1 MIRHG
6 VCNFPVPD
14 LGCWF
19 SPSLGK
25 HCTNAQCDPN
35 SSGKILR
42 TSQERQHLVPHF
54 WIKLRSIVNIK
65 VSTPTSHFN
74 TSLNKGQKK
83 SQWRMIWTSIN
94 EQQCHTFRVLKHR
107 IWPWTS
113 PARRKNETGCTAE
126 IWQRIKDCNTTA
138 VHCVPCPS
146 TQLPKVTTAYLK
158 DKLETQGSKSPINS
172 VVSTLCCS
180 TESLQFHLTCKQVF
194 IVGEWKYLILLCS
207 NDPGNKQA
215 LCN

>member
-35 SSGKILR
+35 SSGKILC

-74 TSLNKGQKK
+74 TSLNKGQKNHNGEWYEPA
-83 SQWRMIWTSIN
+83 SMSSNAILLEFLNTGFDHGLPLPGERMRQGAPLRSDS
-94 EQQCHTFRVLKHR
+94 VLKTVTQQLY
-107 IWPWTS
+107 PVC
-113 PARRKNETGCTAE
+113 PAPAPNY
-126 IWQRIKDCNTTA
+126 
-138 VHCVPCPS
+138 
-146 TQLPKVTTAYLK
+146 PK
-158 DKLETQGSKSPINS
+158 
-172 VVSTLCCS
+172 
-180 TESLQFHLTCKQVF
+180 
-194 IVGEWKYLILLCS
+194 
-207 NDPGNKQA
+207 
-215 LCN
+215 